1 MLRTMFVLLLIFMI
15 FGFLSALM
23 VSAKSTKL
31 SMDPDPINY
40 EINFGKGKK
49 VNFTSGLILFG
60 NTTFFSIDPDYICNN
75 FKYGKGKIMRYI
87 TSDKP

>member
-1 MLRTMFVLLLIFMI
+1 MFVLLLIFMI
-15 FGFLSALM
+15 FGFLPALM

-31 SMDPDPINY
+31 SIDPNPMNY

-49 VNFTSGLILFG
+49 VNFTSGSILFG

-75 FKYGKGKIMRYI
+75 FKCGKGKIMRY
-87 TSDKP
+87 SSSVKP